1 MLLGI
6 IKRATRTY
14 RYYLARL
21 GDAKSPPAVR
31 SHNSS

>member
-21 GDAKSPPAVR
+21 GHATIAACCSR
-31 SHNSS
+31 NSS